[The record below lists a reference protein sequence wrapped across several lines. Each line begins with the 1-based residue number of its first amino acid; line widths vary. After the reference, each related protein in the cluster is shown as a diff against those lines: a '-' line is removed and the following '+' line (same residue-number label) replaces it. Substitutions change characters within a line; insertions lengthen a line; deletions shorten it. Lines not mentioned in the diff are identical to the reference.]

1 MSESMLALRLQAH
14 CLAMAHDIANYRPD
28 QIRNRLEYITASAEA
43 LAELKEE
50 KQ

>member
-1 MSESMLALRLQAH
+1 MSKDQIALRLQAH
-14 CLAMAHDIANYRPD
+14 CLSMVRDINNYRPD
-28 QIRNRLEYITASAEA
+28 QIRNRLEYITAAAEA